1 VSELRW
7 HPFLEQWVITA
18 THRQDRTFLPP
29 ADYCPLCPTRP
40 GGFPTEVPEPT
51 YDIVVFENKF
61 PSLQAAPP
69 EPAVAATSLSPV
81 EPAKGV
87 CEVVVYSPRHEDALA
102 SMPLERIQHLARVWK
117 DRYLEL
123 GARDFVRYVF
133 IFENRGEAVGVT
145 LHHPHGQ
152 IYAFPF
158 IPPLIEKELAAS
170 RRFHAENGRCLMCAS
185 LAEEI
190 RDGRRIVLEGE
201 RFVAWVPFH
210 ARWPYE
216 VTLASRAHQ
225 ISMEEWN
232 AADMEDLAA
241 VLKGLLQK
249 YDALFAKPF
258 PYIMVVHQAPT
269 DGEDHRHAHL
279 HFEFYTPQR
288 APDRLKFLAGVESG
302 AGNFINDKL
311 AEESAAEL
319 RRVGPASV
327 AAVRAADE
335 AGRERA
341 PAGIGGGTGHDPAA
355 PRPASSMADALRTAF
370 GPGGTAVTAFAPGRV
385 NLIGEH
391 TDYNDG
397 FVLPMAI
404 EDGIEMAAR
413 SRAGREIRAHAVDLG
428 ETVAFSLEQ
437 PIRPD
442 PTRPWSNYIRGV
454 LWALSRAGVALGGM
468 DLAFGGTLP
477 QGAGLS
483 SSAALQVATA
493 LTARALL
500 RFTMDVPR
508 LARICQESENEL
520 VGVKVGIMD
529 PFVSLAAR
537 EGHALFLDCRSLAFE
552 QVPLALGDHVVAICY
567 SGVKHAL
574 VASEYNVR
582 RRQCAAGVE
591 VLRTHDPRIRALR
604 DASLEAL
611 EACRAELDPVVYRR
625 CRHVVTENARV
636 LESKSALRT
645 GDLRR
650 FGELMDA
657 SHASLRDDYQVSCAE
672 IDLLVDLARQ
682 SQGVLGARITGGGF
696 GGCTVNLVARGAVE
710 SFRKEVLGEYR
721 RRTGLDGWVFVSEAA
736 DGASTAG
743 EVG

>member
-1 VSELRW
+1 
-7 HPFLEQWVITA
+7 
-18 THRQDRTFLPP
+18 
-29 ADYCPLCPTRP
+29 
-40 GGFPTEVPEPT
+40 
-51 YDIVVFENKF
+51 
-61 PSLQAAPP
+61 
-69 EPAVAATSLSPV
+69 
-81 EPAKGV
+81 
-87 CEVVVYSPRHEDALA
+87 
-102 SMPLERIQHLARVWK
+102 
-117 DRYLEL
+117 
-123 GARDFVRYVF
+123 
-133 IFENRGEAVGVT
+133 
-145 LHHPHGQ
+145 
-152 IYAFPF
+152 
-158 IPPLIEKELAAS
+158 
-170 RRFHAENGRCLMCAS
+170 
-185 LAEEI
+185 
-190 RDGRRIVLEGE
+190 
-201 RFVAWVPFH
+201 
-210 ARWPYE
+210 
-216 VTLASRAHQ
+216 
-225 ISMEEWN
+225 
-232 AADMEDLAA
+232 
-241 VLKGLLQK
+241 
-249 YDALFAKPF
+249 
-258 PYIMVVHQAPT
+258 
-269 DGEDHRHAHL
+269 
-279 HFEFYTPQR
+279 
-288 APDRLKFLAGVESG
+288 
-302 AGNFINDKL
+302 
-311 AEESAAEL
+311 
-319 RRVGPASV
+319 
-327 AAVRAADE
+327 
-335 AGRERA
+335 
-341 PAGIGGGTGHDPAA
+341 
-355 PRPASSMADALRTAF
+355 
-370 GPGGTAVTAFAPGRV
+370 
-385 NLIGEH
+385 
-391 TDYNDG
+391 
-397 FVLPMAI
+397 
-404 EDGIEMAAR
+404 
-413 SRAGREIRAHAVDLG
+413 VDLG

-442 PTRPWSNYIRGV
+442 PTHPWSNYIRGV

-537 EGHALFLDCRSLAFE
+537 EGHALFLDCRSLVFE

-645 GDLRR
+645 EDLRR

>member
-1 VSELRW
+1 
-7 HPFLEQWVITA
+7 
-18 THRQDRTFLPP
+18 
-29 ADYCPLCPTRP
+29 
-40 GGFPTEVPEPT
+40 
-51 YDIVVFENKF
+51 
-61 PSLQAAPP
+61 
-69 EPAVAATSLSPV
+69 
-81 EPAKGV
+81 
-87 CEVVVYSPRHEDALA
+87 
-102 SMPLERIQHLARVWK
+102 
-117 DRYLEL
+117 
-123 GARDFVRYVF
+123 
-133 IFENRGEAVGVT
+133 
-145 LHHPHGQ
+145 
-152 IYAFPF
+152 
-158 IPPLIEKELAAS
+158 
-170 RRFHAENGRCLMCAS
+170 
-185 LAEEI
+185 
-190 RDGRRIVLEGE
+190 
-201 RFVAWVPFH
+201 
-210 ARWPYE
+210 
-216 VTLASRAHQ
+216 
-225 ISMEEWN
+225 
-232 AADMEDLAA
+232 
-241 VLKGLLQK
+241 
-249 YDALFAKPF
+249 
-258 PYIMVVHQAPT
+258 
-269 DGEDHRHAHL
+269 
-279 HFEFYTPQR
+279 
-288 APDRLKFLAGVESG
+288 
-302 AGNFINDKL
+302 
-311 AEESAAEL
+311 ESAAEL

-341 PAGIGGGTGHDPAA
+341 PAGIGGGMGHDPAA

-442 PTRPWSNYIRGV
+442 PTHPWSNYIRGV
-454 LWALSRAGVALGGM
+454 LWALSRAGIALGGM

-645 GDLRR
+645 EDLRR